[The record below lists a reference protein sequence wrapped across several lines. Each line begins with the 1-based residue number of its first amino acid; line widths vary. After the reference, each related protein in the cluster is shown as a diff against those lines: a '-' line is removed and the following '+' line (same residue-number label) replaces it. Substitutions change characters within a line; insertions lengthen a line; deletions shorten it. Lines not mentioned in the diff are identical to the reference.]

1 MPTRPRQHG
10 FTIIELLVTMTIL
23 GLMLF
28 LVNKLFNDTSRAVT
42 TSVQV
47 SKTVAQSRS
56 INEQLSNDVDAMLGP
71 GLSNNGG
78 YIVIIQQKLED
89 VAMLDPQ
96 TLAEVTVDELRTDQ
110 LVFIRDASGLKSM
123 TPQNTASY
131 RTSLKGMAGDRA
143 KVWYG
148 HAQRTRPDGTVRG
161 TTAEFQLGGASAEL
175 DRIGSN
181 FILGRQALLFNPTD
195 MSLAAPATVSANQTA
210 YARAAN
216 YYYGAT
222 VFGTGFTGARAYL
235 GLSDVTP
242 LAYGPTSDTNS
253 LLYQIADA
261 ATAADHNTN
270 YLATAYPVAANR
282 LHVNPAPDLDTTGY
296 ASWAIAQTHPIL
308 AQSCSE
314 IMVDFAADLNGDGQ
328 IDTAFGGQGAAGSPI
343 WWYDGLKQTNLT
355 DGTAAGTIGWTSQA
369 TVPQPWINIDTNT
382 KAFIFRVDDD
392 TAFGGTVG
400 TAGSAHSYWPYMIRI
415 RYRLHDTRGRLTSNY
430 AAALSDGL
438 DNDGDGNPD
447 ANGGGTD
454 NDEDRISGRWFERI
468 ITVPR
473 P

>member
-10 FTIIELLVTMTIL
+10 FTIIELLVTMSIL

-28 LVNKLFNDTSRAVT
+28 LVNQLFNDTSRAVT

-56 INEQLSNDVDAMLGP
+56 INEQLTHDADAMLGP

-78 YIVIIQQKLED
+78 YIVIVQQKLED

-110 LVFIRDASGLKSM
+110 LVFIRDATGLKSM
-123 TPQNTASY
+123 TPSSNNRYGSDVA
-131 RTSLKGMAGDRA
+131 AGSGDQA

-148 HAQRTRPDGTVRG
+148 HVLRTNSG
-161 TTAEFQLGGASAEL
+161 AALGSPGAGL
-175 DRIGSN
+175 DRVGSN
-181 FILGRQALLFNPTD
+181 FIMGRQALLFNPTVGTALLSYASAQGTD
-195 MSLAAPATVSANQTA
+195 TYLAQ
-210 YARAAN
+210 
-216 YYYGAT
+216 
-222 VFGTGFTGARAYL
+222 
-235 GLSDVTP
+235 SDVTNQD
-242 LAYGPTSDTNS
+242 YGPWGTAGT
-253 LLYQIADA
+253 LLNQLYTGTLSYQS
-261 ATAADHNTN
+261 
-270 YLATAYPVAANR
+270 TAYLTNR
-282 LHVNPAPDLDTTGY
+282 LRANTTPGDDTYSST
-296 ASWAIAQTHPIL
+296 AIAQTHPIL

-314 IMVDFAADLNGDGQ
+314 IMVDFAADLDADGQ

-343 WWYDGLKQTNLT
+343 WWYDGVTQNLLT
-355 DGTAAGTIGWTSQA
+355 DGAAAGTTGWTSQ
-369 TVPQPWINIDTNT
+369 TSVLQPWINIDANT

-392 TAFGGTVG
+392 TPFGGTVG
-400 TAGSAHSYWPYMIRI
+400 TPGSAHSYWPYMIRI

-430 AAALSDGL
+430 PAAMRDGL

-468 ITVPR
+468 IKVNR